1 MTTALAQQE
10 PIMPV
15 TDLLQSVALFAGLT
29 AQELEAV
36 AGICVERH
44 YPAGSTIIQQGDMG
58 DEMYVIQSGQVDI
71 LLVGYRSERP
81 VVVLGKGQILGEM
94 SLVDHGYRS
103 ATARAAEPTAVQVLR
118 QDDFTSL
125 CERDTHI
132 GYVVMRNLAADISF
146 KLRHQHLATM

>member
-1 MTTALAQQE
+1 MTEVLAQQE
-10 PIMPV
+10 PIMSL
-15 TDLLQSVALFAGLT
+15 TDLLQSVALFSGLT
-29 AQELEAV
+29 GEQLEAV
-36 AGICVERH
+36 ARICQERR
-44 YPAGSTIIQQGDMG
+44 YPAGSTIIQQGDTG
-58 DEMYVIQSGQVDI
+58 DEMYVIEAGQVDI

-103 ATARAAEPTAVQVLR
+103 ATARATEPTTVQVIR
-118 QDDFTSL
+118 QEDFTSL
-125 CERDTHI
+125 CEQDNHI

>member
-1 MTTALAQQE
+1 MS
-10 PIMPV
+10 V
-15 TDLLQSVALFAGLT
+15 TELLQSVALFSGLT
-29 AQELEAV
+29 TEELEEV
-36 AGICVERH
+36 AKICELRH
-44 YPAGSTIIQQGDMG
+44 YPAGSTIIQQGDTG
-58 DEMYVIQSGQVDI
+58 DEMYVIEEGQVDI

-81 VVVLGKGQILGEM
+81 VVILGKGQILGEM

-103 ATARAAEPTAVQVLR
+103 ATARATEPTAVQVIR
-118 QDDFTSL
+118 QEEFTLL

>member
-1 MTTALAQQE
+1 MTEALAQQE
-10 PIMPV
+10 PIMSL
-15 TDLLQSVALFAGLT
+15 TDLLQSVALFSGLT
-29 AQELEAV
+29 GEELEAV
-36 AGICVERH
+36 ARICQERT
-44 YPAGSTIIQQGDMG
+44 YPAGSTIIQQGDTG
-58 DEMYVIQSGQVDI
+58 DEMYVIEAGQVDI

-103 ATARAAEPTAVQVLR
+103 ATARTTEPTTVQVIS

-125 CERDTHI
+125 CERDNHI